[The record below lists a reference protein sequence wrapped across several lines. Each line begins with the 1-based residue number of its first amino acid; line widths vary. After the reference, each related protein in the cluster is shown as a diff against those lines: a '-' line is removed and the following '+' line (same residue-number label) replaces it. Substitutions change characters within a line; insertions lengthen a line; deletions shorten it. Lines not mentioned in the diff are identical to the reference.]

1 MCSSDL
7 DPYHDYYRSSSD
19 LNKFIAAKYGSVANA
34 QNQVLYYRNDWA
46 ATSGDQLSKSVYNN
60 LDESIKKYYKP
71 IIDNTNNIVAYE
83 RIEEDWTKSTNKIQ
97 ELTVSNTTPFVVGEK
112 ILQQSSGA
120 TAYVANVDDNT
131 VTVQHIEGAFEVS
144 NTITQI
150 ATITQVIPDEEAVFW
165 TKVTAYDKIL
175 EDNEVSK
182 SITLVKKSYV
192 DRLEKSFIKK
202 VKKK

>member
-1 MCSSDL
+1 MGKYFNRYPLVDYGGQVAKNIMIRTDFTPETEADLNSKFDFSISDEL
-7 DPYHDYYRSSSD
+7 QRPDNLSQSYYDNPYYDWVIYMANDIVDPYHDYYRSSSD

-97 ELTVSNTTPFVVGEK
+97 ELTVSNTTPLDRK
-112 ILQQSSGA
+112 STRLNSSHSQQSRMPSSA
-120 TAYVANVDDNT
+120 
-131 VTVQHIEGAFEVS
+131 
-144 NTITQI
+144 
-150 ATITQVIPDEEAVFW
+150 
-165 TKVTAYDKIL
+165 
-175 EDNEVSK
+175 
-182 SITLVKKSYV
+182 
-192 DRLEKSFIKK
+192 
-202 VKKK
+202 